1 MKIEIESS
9 EVREARGEN
18 SRGPWVIREQ
28 RAFADM
34 GKRYPAEI
42 RLRLPRDQQAYAPGA
57 YELDVEGSC
66 FVDGYG
72 NLKLGA
78 IVLRPAVAA
87 VAARK
92 AS

>member
-1 MKIEIESS
+1 MKIEVESG
-9 EVREARGEN
+9 EVREVKGEN
-18 SRGPWVIREQ
+18 AKGPWSIREQ
-28 RAFADM
+28 KAFADL

-42 RLRLPRDQQAYAPGA
+42 RLRLPRDQQPYAPGI
-57 YELDVEGSC
+57 YELDAEKSC

-87 VAARK
+87 VRK
-92 AS
+92 AG

>member
-18 SRGPWVIREQ
+18 SRGPWSIREQ
-28 RAFADM
+28 RAFADL

-42 RLRLPRDQQAYAPGA
+42 RIRLPKDQQAYAPGS
-57 YELDVEGSC
+57 YELDVEKSV

-78 IVLRPAVAA
+78 VALRPLPPT
-87 VAARK
+87 ARK
-92 AS
+92 VA

>member
-18 SRGPWVIREQ
+18 SRGRWSIREQ
-28 RAFADM
+28 KAFADL

-42 RLRLPRDQQAYAPGA
+42 RLRLPKDQQAYAPGT
-57 YELDVEGSC
+57 YELDVEKSC

-78 IVLRPAVAA
+78 IALRPVVAP
-87 VAARK
+87 ARK
-92 AS
+92 VG